1 MTDTGKMLGYKT
13 KRERNLFL
21 LCWLAYSTTYVC
33 RYNFSCV
40 IPQLLQQEVFTES
53 KISAI
58 SSAFFVCYGVG
69 QFISGIIGDRINT
82 RYMIFVGTAFSAVS
96 NMLIFFIH
104 SYAAILILWAVNGA
118 LQSLVW
124 SPILKIASV
133 EYDDST
139 KERFGMQ
146 MSATVPAGTLLSYGV
161 SLLTMLV
168 LPWKYVFLVCGAV
181 LFAMSLVWIFGT
193 KPLNLK
199 KNISS
204 SDGTQTVGLKRS
216 VKIMLSGGVLI
227 FIIPIVVQGTLK
239 DSVTQWVPEY
249 FSSRFNA
256 GTSNSLLLT
265 MVLPFVN
272 VTGAYFAKLV
282 NNKLRSELKTSAVFF
297 TAALAFLL
305 VLWLGAAKSI
315 VLSLICIVMI
325 TNCMFAVNVM
335 LITMVP
341 LKFSKQGIV
350 STAAGALNSVAY
362 IGCALMNR
370 ITGSILQNGSWNAV
384 IIFWICL
391 AVAAVVIC
399 LIPEKKTKIA

>member
-1 MTDTGKMLGYKT
+1 MLGYKT
-13 KRERNLFL
+13 KRERNIFL
-21 LCWLAYSTTYVC
+21 LCWLAYSATYIC

-40 IPQLLQQEVFTES
+40 IPQLLRQDMFTES
-53 KISAI
+53 KVSAI
-58 SSAFFVCYGVG
+58 SSAFFVCYGIG
-69 QFISGIIGDRINT
+69 QLVSGIIGDRINT
-82 RYMIFVGTAFSAVS
+82 RYMIFAGVSLSAVS

-104 SYAAILILWAVNGA
+104 SYGAILVLWAVNGA

-124 SPILKIASV
+124 SPILKLASV
-133 EYDDST
+133 EYDEPT
-139 KERFGMQ
+139 KEKFGMQ
-146 MSATVPAGTLLSYGV
+146 MSATVPAGTLLSYSV

-168 LPWKYVFLVCGAV
+168 LPWKYVFLICGVV
-181 LFAMSLVWIFGT
+181 LFSVSLVWLFGT
-193 KPLNLK
+193 MPLGLK
-199 KNISS
+199 KNEKR

-216 VKIMLSGGVLI
+216 VKIMLSGGVLTLI
-227 FIIPIVVQGTLK
+227 VPIAVQGTLK

-249 FSSRFNA
+249 FSSRFNS
-256 GTSNSLLLT
+256 GTSSSLLLT

-282 NNKLRSELKTSAVFF
+282 NQRLKNELKTSAVFF
-297 TAALAFLL
+297 AAASVFLL

-315 VLSLICIVMI
+315 ILSLVCIVMI

-335 LITMVP
+335 LITIVP

-370 ITGSILQNGSWNAV
+370 ITGSVLQNGSWNSV
-384 IIFWICL
+384 IVFWIGL
-391 AVAAVVIC
+391 AVAAFAVC
-399 LIPEKKTKIA
+399 LIPEKKRKTA